1 MQSYEGLDPIESEIR
16 RRIYWLLFQADKSTA
31 CMRARSINLRLED
44 AAVSYPSTTFPALA
58 FSGTAML
65 MQQQLRLPAEVDDEQ
80 ITPTG
85 ILPQPIGRTP
95 IIAGFN
101 IVTDLFRTLN
111 DALILQRRRTT
122 STIDSLLA
130 DLQSVNELK
139 EKVMRTAMDVAT
151 PLKLS
156 KATDSRLSRY
166 VICIFPLR
174 Q

>member
-1 MQSYEGLDPIESEIR
+1 MSD
-16 RRIYWLLFQADKSTA
+16 
-31 CMRARSINLRLED
+31 M
-44 AAVSYPSTTFPALA
+44 
-58 FSGTAML
+58 
-65 MQQQLRLPAEVDDEQ
+65 QQLRLPAEVDDEQ
-80 ITPTG
+80 ITPSG
-85 ILPQPIGRTP
+85 ILPQPLGRTP

-151 PLKLS
+151 PLKLA
-156 KATDSRLSRY
+156 KAMDSRMSRY
-166 VICIFPLR
+166 VTVLSLLLVIWGVELR
-174 Q
+174 C